1 MITAYGLIK
10 LGYEPE
16 TDFVLQDDGN
26 GVYIAEWNHADPQP
40 TEAEITTADT
50 EWHTEND
57 YKNNRKDEYPSIGD
71 QLDALFHAGLFD
83 SDMTAKIQAVKD
95 KYPKE

>member
-1 MITAYGLIK
+1 MISANGLIQ

-16 TDFVLQDDGN
+16 VDFVLEDIGN
-26 GVYIAEWNHADPQP
+26 GVYIKEWNHSDAQP
-40 TEAEITTADT
+40 TEAEIETAAT
-50 EWHTEND
+50 QWHAEND
-57 YKNNRKDEYPSIGD
+57 YKNNRIDEYPSIGD